1 MQPKT
6 TTTSP
11 SPRTAITRR
20 RLGRLFAGL
29 LASALVFGLAGVET
43 AEAQKKQ
50 KSKLSREARLL
61 AFDTEAGTMTVKEKG
76 KKVVYNVIFEGSVM
90 TRTTAT
96 INAKPVK
103 LAEIP
108 LKARV
113 NIYWRPDENN
123 KKKRMAR
130 KVDALNIPEELLEED

>member
-1 MQPKT
+1 MQLT
-6 TTTSP
+6 NNAS
-11 SPRTAITRR
+11 RATATRR
-20 RLGRLFAGL
+20 GFFTLILSAVAALF
-29 LASALVFGLAGVET
+29 VVGVVSVDT
-43 AEAQKKQ
+43 AEAAKKQ

-76 KKVVYNVIFEGSVM
+76 KKVVYNVKFEGSVM

-103 LAEIP
+103 LQEIP

-123 KKKRMAR
+123 KKKRFAR
-130 KVDALNIPEELLEED
+130 KVDALNIPEELLEDQ